1 MHTYMRT
8 EMHKAQDIT
17 KEMREV
23 LKYVTL
29 GIEISNF
36 KIFKIL
42 TCDSG
47 CISNT
52 VKAELLW
59 ESPVSTR
66 EIERAN
72 RKREDR
78 HTPFFKLR
86 VVAMSWMAWDLP
98 AGLVQVEL
106 VVHSESGARERARAR
121 ARARAS
127 A

>member
-1 MHTYMRT
+1 MHTYMHA
-8 EMHKAQDIT
+8 EMHKAKNIT
-17 KEMREV
+17 QETREV

-29 GIEISNF
+29 GTEISNF
-36 KIFKIL
+36 KLFKIL
-42 TCDSG
+42 TSNSG

-59 ESPVSTR
+59 ECHVSSR

-78 HTPFFKLR
+78 YTPSFKLR

-98 AGLVQVEL
+98 AGLAQVEL
-106 VVHSESGARERARAR
+106 MVHSESGARD
-121 ARARAS
+121 
-127 A
+127 